1 MFKSTLVQHNS
12 MHGITLCGL
21 RNNLINQLENERY
34 TFRDMVYG
42 TQQITVILYDH
53 EQNEKLEFEFSR

>member
-1 MFKSTLVQHNS
+1 MFKWQPILSGGMQGV
-12 MHGITLCGL
+12 TLCTL
-21 RNNLINQLENERY
+21 RDNLINQLENERY

-42 TQQITVILYDH
+42 TQQITVTLYDH